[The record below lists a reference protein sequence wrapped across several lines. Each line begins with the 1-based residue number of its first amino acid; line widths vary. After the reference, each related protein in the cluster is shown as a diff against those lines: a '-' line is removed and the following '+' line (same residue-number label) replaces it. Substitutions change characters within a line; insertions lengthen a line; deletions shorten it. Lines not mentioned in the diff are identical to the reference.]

1 MDPEMLD
8 VSLHERRLARQM
20 NNHEFRAAYERTARE
35 ITQTDEV
42 IRTLDALRMDLGV
55 SKAELARRV
64 NRNASSIRRL
74 FTAERPRPEFP
85 LIVALADALGAELR
99 VMPRSPGTQP
109 TVQDNSRAQRVAR
122 TS

>member
-109 TVQDNSRAQRVAR
+109 TVQLSPGRSS
-122 TS
+122 TT